1 MSDPRR
7 LMVVGRVAGAFGVKG
22 EVRIRAYTDDPMT
35 LLTFRTL
42 STADGA
48 PALTLI
54 SGRTAK
60 GELIARVAEVAAK
73 EQADAM
79 RGLELHVPRSALP
92 PPDEEE
98 FYQADLIGLQARAPD
113 GTVLG
118 KIKAVLNFGAGDLL
132 EVTPD
137 GGGPTWMVAF
147 TRANAPEL
155 DFEAGNVVI
164 VRPVET
170 E

>member
-1 MSDPRR
+1 MSDPHR
-7 LMVVGRVAGAFGVKG
+7 LMVVGRVAGAFGVRG
-22 EVRIRAYTDDPMT
+22 EVRVHAYTDDPKT
-35 LLTFRTL
+35 LLAFRTL
-42 STADGA
+42 SGADGA

-60 GELIARVAEVAAK
+60 GELIARAAEVATK
-73 EQADAM
+73 EQADAL

-98 FYQADLIGLQARAPD
+98 FYQADLVGLQAQAPD

-118 KIKAVLNFGAGDLL
+118 RIKAVLNFGAGDLL
-132 EVTPD
+132 EVTPE

-147 TRANAPEL
+147 TRANAPEI
-155 DFEAGNVVI
+155 DFGAGRVVI
-164 VRPVET
+164 VRPGES